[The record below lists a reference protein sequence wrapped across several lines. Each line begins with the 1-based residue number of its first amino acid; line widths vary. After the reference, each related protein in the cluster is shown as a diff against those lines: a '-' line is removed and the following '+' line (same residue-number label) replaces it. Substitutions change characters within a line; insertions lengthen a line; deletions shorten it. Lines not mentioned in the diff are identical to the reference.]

1 MKAKQRTIYS
11 SFAFSAY
18 KTKAPHSCWTT
29 IPTELAAR
37 SPRAVC
43 VDVWPIASARA
54 AHHPAHGLCAIML
67 LGHPYY
73 IYVYAVRAV
82 LTLLPFRQ
90 RAISRK
96 SIRHRGPTFDT
107 TYLIPFIIFASLS
120 AATAVAAATASNSIS
135 SNAAFCVDSILYS
148 WADAIKWFVY
158 RKIWINW
165 MRWICAEIRGQDIV
179 FRLGISPVI

>member
-1 MKAKQRTIYS
+1 MKTKQRTIYS

-37 SPRAVC
+37 SLRGLCGCVTACSQSSASSSPWSLRYNAARASLLYICVC
-43 VDVWPIASARA
+43 SARGFDLIA
-54 AHHPAHGLCAIML
+54 LS
-67 LGHPYY
+67 
-73 IYVYAVRAV
+73 
-82 LTLLPFRQ
+82 Q

-165 MRWICAEIRGQDIV
+165 MRWICAENRGQDIV